1 MELKKQA
8 KERLAASYNLHYNSL
23 YRFCN
28 ARLKNEH
35 QAEDCVQES
44 FLVLYKKYMQKEQI
58 ENEKLFLYKVADNL
72 IKAQW
77 RKNAKTEKLLDIDSV
92 AEKLA
97 VESEVY
103 KNLDFEELSNRLS
116 SVLNENELLVY
127 RLKYVEDK
135 TIKEISEET
144 ALSFEAVAKRLSR
157 LRQKLK
163 EEFLEDYKG

>member
-8 KERLAASYNLHYNSL
+8 KERLAASYNLHYKSL

-28 ARLKNEH
+28 SRLKNEH
-35 QAEDCVQES
+35 QAEDCVQEC
-44 FLVLYKKYMQKEQI
+44 FLVLYKKYMQNEQI

-72 IKAQW
+72 IKSQW

-103 KNLDFEELSNRLS
+103 KNLDFEELSNRRS

-127 RLKYVEDK
+127 RLRYVEDK